1 MPAPALIAA
10 HREVQS
16 AAKAVLSELAHDI
29 TPADTERSIA
39 EKTVARLRRHGITET
54 WYYNCPALVL
64 LGSRSSLSVS
74 GRDYEPGNEPVGEL
88 NVVSVDVSPSLKGH
102 WGDCAR
108 SFLIENGRVTDRPV
122 SAELSRGRR
131 VLNELHAG
139 MKSFMSSR
147 TSFHELFCWANEQI
161 AAAGFENLD
170 FRGNVG
176 HSIVTRRED
185 RQYIEAGNH
194 SKVSEV
200 PFFTFE
206 PHVREAGGNWGFKH
220 EDIYFFGTDGQ
231 PEVL

>member
-16 AAKAVLSELAHDI
+16 AAKEVLSKLAHDI
-29 TPADTERSIA
+29 TRTDTERSIA
-39 EKTVARLRRHGITET
+39 EKAVTRLRRHGITKT

-64 LGSRSSLSVS
+64 LGSRSCLSAP
-74 GRDYEPGNEPVGEL
+74 GRDYEPGNEPVGEI
-88 NVVSVDVSPSLKGH
+88 NVVSVDLSPSLNEH

-108 SFLIENGRVTDRPV
+108 SFLIENGRVTDSPV
-122 SAELSRGRR
+122 SPEFSRGRR
-131 VLNELHAG
+131 VLDELHAD

-147 TSFHELFCWANEQI
+147 TTFHELFRWANERI

-194 SKVSEV
+194 SKVSDV

-206 PHVREAGGNWGFKH
+206 PHLREVGGQWGFKH
-220 EDIYFFGTDGQ
+220 EDIYFFGTDGK